1 MDDSLLNTPEFKIP
15 SIPRRATPKPTFTA
29 AGTAPR
35 PPYSPETSFPHP
47 ARPDDSEDD
56 EDDDDDEAG
65 EEEDYVDEVAL
76 VAEGHDWS
84 YEENVYSDDG
94 DDADGDVDQEEIFG
108 SSSPHPMSPIAHR
121 GHYSPISYSSSL
133 PSSFPSHYSSPSSSS
148 AASSDTPT
156 STSHP
161 SSVHSTPPSF
171 STPPIPNTKTTPFL
185 RLKRDPATNYH
196 HHLNASIV
204 GDANGHTPAGTTP
217 GRSNRPRFHT
227 PPLPS
232 PARTTPFFVSKV
244 RAKERVK
251 TPQAKPLWTRAAEYA
266 NGYDDESYG
275 DRPSTPI
282 RRVRRASL
290 THSLLSL
297 QPTLAVV
304 QTTTRI
310 WRSRNSRTR
319 GNALCFARRRSP
331 PRRAPSPSSHPTPS
345 RPGREA
351 SATDRPLEGRWSPTT
366 DA

>member
-1 MDDSLLNTPEFKIP
+1 M
-15 SIPRRATPKPTFTA
+15 
-29 AGTAPR
+29 
-35 PPYSPETSFPHP
+35 
-47 ARPDDSEDD
+47 
-56 EDDDDDEAG
+56 
-65 EEEDYVDEVAL
+65 AL

-84 YEENVYSDDG
+84 YEDNVYSDDG
-94 DDADGDVDQEEIFG
+94 DDADGDVDQEETFG

-121 GHYSPISYSSSL
+121 GHYSPNSYSSSL
-133 PSSFPSHYSSPSSSS
+133 PSSFPSRYSSPSSS

-156 STSHP
+156 STSHL

-196 HHLNASIV
+196 LNASII

-251 TPQAKPLWTRAAEYA
+251 TPQAKPLWTRAAEYP

-275 DRPSTPI
+275 DPPPSLPIRCARRPS
-282 RRVRRASL
+282 V
-290 THSLLSL
+290 THSEHFSL

-310 WRSRNSRTR
+310 WSRNPRTR
-319 GNALCFARRRSP
+319 ANALCFARRRSP
-331 PRRAPSPSSHPTPS
+331 PRRAPSLSSRPTPS

-351 SATDRPLEGRWSPTT
+351 SATARPLEGRWSPTT